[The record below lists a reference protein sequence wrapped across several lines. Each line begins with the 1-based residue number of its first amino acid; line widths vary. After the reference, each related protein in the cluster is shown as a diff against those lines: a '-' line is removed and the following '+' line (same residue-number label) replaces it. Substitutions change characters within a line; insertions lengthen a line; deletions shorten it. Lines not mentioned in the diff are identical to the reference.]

1 MAEMTATVAETRANF
16 SKIAATVRET
26 GRPVT
31 VFKNS
36 KPWVLVA
43 PIESGYGDHIP
54 SIDWAKQ
61 DVVRVD
67 PETRRPFCLPIGT
80 TKRTTESTMPSHD
93 PKPGEIWLAYVEFLD
108 HPGIGKVRPAF

>member
-26 GRPVT
+26 GQPVT

-43 PIESGYGDHIP
+43 PIESGYGDRIP
-54 SIDWAKQ
+54 HIDWATQ
-61 DVVRVD
+61 NVVRVD
-67 PETRRPFCLPIGT
+67 PETRRTVLPADWDDEEDDGVY
-80 TKRTTESTMPSHD
+80 D
-93 PKPGEIWLAYVEFLD
+93 ALA
-108 HPGIGKVRPAF
+108 

>member
-61 DVVRVD
+61 DVARAD
-67 PETRRPFCLPIGT
+67 PETRRTILPADWDDEEATG
-80 TKRTTESTMPSHD
+80 STMPSHD
-93 PKPGEIWLAYVEFLD
+93 LLEEGHEHAQRGPRYDDEDGEEGRL
-108 HPGIGKVRPAF
+108 

>member
-1 MAEMTATVAETRANF
+1 MYIYLYMRMAIIEIVKHLERGIMAEMTATVAETRANF

-67 PETRRPFCLPIGT
+67 PETRRTILPADWDDEEDDGVY
-80 TKRTTESTMPSHD
+80 D
-93 PKPGEIWLAYVEFLD
+93 ALA
-108 HPGIGKVRPAF
+108 